1 MGFLDKAMAAA
12 EQAAMKAKGT
22 AEELQTKRE
31 LGQAYGDLGRKVF
44 ELVEAGTLS
53 SSPELD
59 PLVARARALKTEL
72 EERQAA
78 AETGAADSSEEP
90 EAAGE
95 EHSATPS

>member
-31 LGQAYGDLGRKVF
+31 LGGAYGDLGKKAF
-44 ELVEAGTLS
+44 ELVESGALS
-53 SSPELD
+53 APDLD
-59 PLVARARALKTEL
+59 PLVERVRTLKAEL

-78 AETGAADSSEEP
+78 S
-90 EAAGE
+90 EAAPSDATDEAKAE
-95 EHSATPS
+95 EQAATPS

>member
-31 LGQAYGDLGRKVF
+31 LGQAYGDLGRKAF
-44 ELVEAGTLS
+44 ELVDAGQL

-59 PLVARARALKTEL
+59 TLVERVRTLKAEL

-78 AETGAADSSEEP
+78 ADTEEADTSDGAKAAEEEQP
-90 EAAGE
+90 
-95 EHSATPS
+95 ATPS

>member
-1 MGFLDKAMAAA
+1 MGLLDKAMAAA

-53 SSPELD
+53 LPELD
-59 PLVARARALKTEL
+59 PLVGRVRTLLAEL
-72 EERQAA
+72 AERQAA
-78 AETGAADSSEEP
+78 DESAAVHTTEEPTAAD
-90 EAAGE
+90 E

>member
-22 AEELQTKRE
+22 AEELQTRRE
-31 LGQAYGDLGRKVF
+31 LGQAYGDLGRKAF

-53 SSPELD
+53 SAELD
-59 PLVARARALKTEL
+59 PLMARVRALRAEL
-72 EERQAA
+72 DEREAADETAA
-78 AETGAADSSEEP
+78 ATEEP
-90 EAAGE
+90 KTADD

>member
-31 LGQAYGDLGRKVF
+31 LGLAYGDLGRKAF

-53 SSPELD
+53 SAELD
-59 PLVARARALKTEL
+59 PLVQHVRALKAEL

-78 AETGAADSSEEP
+78 DEAAADAAEEP
-90 EAAGE
+90 KAADE
-95 EHSATPS
+95 EHTATPS

>member
-31 LGQAYGDLGRKVF
+31 LGQAYGDLGRKAF
-44 ELVEAGTLS
+44 DLIDAGTL

-59 PLVARARALKTEL
+59 PLVERVRTLKAEL
-72 EERQAA
+72 EEKQVA
-78 AETGAADSSEEP
+78 AETAAPDTAGDAT
-90 EAAGE
+90 AAEE

>member
-31 LGQAYGDLGRKVF
+31 LGQAYGDLGRKTF

-53 SSPELD
+53 SPDLD
-59 PLVARARALKTEL
+59 SLVERVRTLKAEL

-78 AETGAADSSEEP
+78 AESAATDTGDDAKAAE
-90 EAAGE
+90 E

>member
-22 AEELQTKRE
+22 AEELQTRRE
-31 LGQAYGDLGRKVF
+31 LGQAYGDLGRKAF
-44 ELVEAGTLS
+44 DLVEAGSLS
-53 SSPELD
+53 APELD
-59 PLVARARALKTEL
+59 PLVGRVRTLKTEL

-78 AETGAADSSEEP
+78 DETA
-90 EAAGE
+90 AAGATDRPETADE

>member
-31 LGQAYGDLGRKVF
+31 LGQAYGDLGRKAL
-44 ELVEAGTLS
+44 ELIEAGTLS
-53 SSPELD
+53 SAELD
-59 PLVARARALKTEL
+59 PFVARVQALKTEL

-78 AETGAADSSEEP
+78 GETAPADATEEP
-90 EAAGE
+90 ATADE
-95 EHSATPS
+95 ERSATPS